1 MTRRELSAACSTVPT
16 TTAAVAWTDDEIV
29 ARIRE
34 FADRNE
40 LPPPAPVEA
49 ADEFEATVGCPMPP
63 LLRRIYCEVANG
75 GFGVDSGIVSL
86 TDTGKWYSDER
97 SLLLLYREVS
107 SPHPDDEVD
116 RPPHVL
122 PLVTLGCGI

>member
-1 MTRRELSAACSTVPT
+1 M
-16 TTAAVAWTDDEIV
+16 AWTDDEIV

-40 LPPPAPVEA
+40 LPAPVEA
-49 ADEFEATVGCPMPP
+49 ADEFEVTVGCPMPP
-63 LLRRIYCEVANG
+63 LPRRIYCEVANG
-75 GFGVDSGIVSL
+75 GFGVGSGIVSL

-107 SPHPDDEVD
+107 SPHPDYEVD